1 MTVTLVDFTLSI
13 QGECQFFKSA
23 RNARFFRGNH
33 APDVCRINGNELQ
46 SGRLVEQVAVRG
58 DSNNYPDASFELVFM
73 ISLMI
78 FEDKDH
84 AVISNSQSVFNSYNN
99 AHFQVLLRFLC
110 YLRPCGC
117 LEERSQTTKYRA
129 LKKASLSQFRLP
141 TLWGLQTLHQDPTII
156 LYNKSLHR
164 CGKGSQIVSQK
175 VKTYLLFE

>member
-1 MTVTLVDFTLSI
+1 MHPGDTTSDSLTSRLYTQF

-46 SGRLVEQVAVRG
+46 SGRLVEQVAARG
-58 DSNNYPDASFELVFM
+58 GFYNQPDASFELVFM

-84 AVISNSQSVFNSYNN
+84 AVISNSQSVFNNYNN

-129 LKKASLSQFRLP
+129 LKKPAAEPSLATKHSGGCEHFTR
-141 TLWGLQTLHQDPTII
+141 TLQA
-156 LYNKSLHR
+156 YNN
-164 CGKGSQIVSQK
+164 
-175 VKTYLLFE
+175 TA